1 LQAATTWIVSRRET
15 ELPAAIR
22 FWAWNSGYARSFIDL
37 DLVSD
42 CRMLVEEVSM
52 SLVSF
57 RAPASVN
64 HRRSRGVIFCVLLCC
79 AAIALTLTLAGFA
92 QMPSQGPSGQPRTVL
107 LPETNRLPDAND
119 QMLMRERNTQMRNFD
134 AANAQRLKQLMQASE
149 ALETMA
155 MALKAEVDKSEDL
168 SQNTIHKAET
178 IEKLARIVKDRMKLS
193 IAPQ

>member
-1 LQAATTWIVSRRET
+1 
-15 ELPAAIR
+15 
-22 FWAWNSGYARSFIDL
+22 
-37 DLVSD
+37 
-42 CRMLVEEVSM
+42 MLVEEVSM
-52 SLVSF
+52 SVVSF

-64 HRRSRGVIFCVLLCC
+64 DRRSRGAIFCVLLCC

-92 QMPSQGPSGQPRTVL
+92 QMPQSPSGQPRTVL
-107 LPETNRLPDAND
+107 LPETNRIPDAND
-119 QMLMRERNTQMRNFD
+119 QMLMRERNRQMRNFD